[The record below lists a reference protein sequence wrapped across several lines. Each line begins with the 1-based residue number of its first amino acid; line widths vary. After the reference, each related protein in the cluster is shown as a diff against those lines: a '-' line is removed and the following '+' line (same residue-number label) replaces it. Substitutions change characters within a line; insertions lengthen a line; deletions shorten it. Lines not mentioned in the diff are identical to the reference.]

1 MLLIIMG
8 VLSLTVLNVINRRL
22 LGHIMPGKL
31 VLNTNV
37 QNANLKDQIKM
48 ARVIVTFKVMP
59 ESTDTLLEDIKAK
72 IKEAIEGFEGVIM
85 GEMTEEPVAFGLK
98 AVIVKFSYDE
108 SKGSSDEL
116 EEKLMAEDG
125 IQNVEV
131 VSVGRAMG

>member
-1 MLLIIMG
+1 
-8 VLSLTVLNVINRRL
+8 
-22 LGHIMPGKL
+22 MPGKL